1 MLIAY
6 STLSGGGFI
15 FKYSDET
22 FYLDGKGTT
31 RYHAKLADGN
41 PLPAWLGLL
50 PSTNSF
56 VGIPVESK
64 GSLDIVLSASNDVV
78 SVDDIF
84 TLSWDLTKEDLE
96 L

>member
-1 MLIAY
+1 MWKEIKMKFSRRQYFKTTGLAASSLLV
-6 STLSGGGFI
+6 STSYVNSDNWFSNI
-15 FKYSDET
+15 FKFNSKNNKDEV
-22 FYLDGKGTT
+22 
-31 RYHAKLADGN
+31 
-41 PLPAWLGLL
+41 
-50 PSTNSF
+50 

>member
-1 MLIAY
+1 
-6 STLSGGGFI
+6 
-15 FKYSDET
+15 
-22 FYLDGKGTT
+22 
-31 RYHAKLADGN
+31 LA
-41 PLPAWLGLL
+41 LL

-84 TLSWDLTKEDLE
+84 TLTWDLTKEDLE